1 MPGRSKRRVIT
12 IAIAIVVLS
21 LAAALGYRYWYQ
33 PTYDFVEVTDAQ
45 VTGNLTNISAPA
57 AGKVD
62 QLFFNVGDSI
72 HSGDVVANVEVVAA
86 GAGAPSAGPVIS
98 RVLAQV
104 TSPVDGQVVSRPVN
118 VGDTVAPG
126 QPIVTISDQQHL
138 WVTADVDESRIA
150 QVAPGQ
156 PVDVQIAALGRTL
169 HGTVSRIDSATT
181 EVVNPAASGVFSSSD
196 STKKIP
202 VQIAVNWDGTQPAQ
216 GTTADVTIHFP
227 ENAGLAFRP

>member
-1 MPGRSKRRVIT
+1 MPGRSRRRVTT
-12 IAIAIVVLS
+12 IAIAIVILS

-33 PTYDFVEVTDAQ
+33 PAYDFVEVTDAQ
-45 VTGNLTNISAPA
+45 VSGDLTNISAPA
-57 AGKVD
+57 AGKVH
-62 QLFFNVGDSI
+62 QLFFNVGDAV
-72 HSGDVVANVEVVAA
+72 HSGDVVASVEVVAA
-86 GAGAPSAGPVIS
+86 GAGAPTAGPEIS

-104 TSPVDGQVVSRPVN
+104 TSPLDGQVVSRPVS

-126 QPIVTISDQQHL
+126 QPILTISDQHDL

-169 HGTVSRIDSATT
+169 QGTVARIDSATT
-181 EVVNPAASGVFSSSD
+181 EVINPAGSGVFSSSD

-202 VQIAVNWDGTQPAQ
+202 VQISVDWAGAQPAQ
-216 GTTADVTIHFP
+216 GATADVTIHFP
-227 ENAGLAFRP
+227 QSAGLAFRP